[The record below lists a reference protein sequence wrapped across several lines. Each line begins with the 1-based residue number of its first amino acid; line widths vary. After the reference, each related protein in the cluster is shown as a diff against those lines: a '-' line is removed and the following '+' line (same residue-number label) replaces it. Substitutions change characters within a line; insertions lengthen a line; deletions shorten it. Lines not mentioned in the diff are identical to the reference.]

1 TNVLITIQD
10 MDICLNVT
18 AGPAVRTKKNTLRRT
33 KSFKSSIKKSKN
45 QSFHKDAILNSK
57 ESRKTMDMQE
67 TGYKKRIKQK
77 SLSAIFAKKL
87 KEADSVCRNVL
98 HPQIPSQ
105 DKDLTAKAAKSKRI
119 EQSNVISKKNVN
131 SDKISSTVN
140 FDSINE
146 SIVSFT
152 NATKEHTDRTP
163 LPKRRDKSKIKNQS
177 KRLFSTTF
185 SSQLK
190 NQNET
195 DLLNS
200 TKKHNILKNNFKLVK
215 TCKVINESPVLQ
227 SDKIL
232 STANSD
238 STNELIVSFTKTTKE
253 NVGRTLLAKK
263 RDNSTSESKR
273 SLSDIFSNQLK
284 NQNKLDTPNLIQ
296 KHGISKDNFKSD
308 KKYKES
314 PVLTNAKQTDILNK
328 KKEKRKKKKI
338 VNNNKESDETPKLM
352 HRASGKMSSLF
363 GNNPDVPTIGQRF
376 VKPVN
381 ESVFTEITFA
391 DLNIHPY
398 MISNLEQN
406 MGITKMTTVQQKAI
420 PQIFSNKDILIRSQT
435 GSGKTLAYALPIV
448 ELLHKIRPELNRN
461 SGLSALV
468 VVPTRELALQ
478 TYECFIKLVKP
489 FVWIV
494 PSYIIGGEKRKA
506 EKARLRKGCNILIST
521 PGRLL
526 DHIKHTKALRLN
538 DVRYFVLDEADRMLD
553 MGYEMDISGI
563 VSALKVSCSND
574 EKEYNAMKIFRQNSK
589 KIFTDG
595 EIEET
600 LKEDNMK
607 FKTEENNTDSS
618 KKKQIYHSSDD
629 GDSDHTANNIFLSK
643 KRKKDTKSFG
653 VNEKSDL
660 TIESIQNVKQD
671 YENQWRRQTILLSAT
686 LTQAVEKLAGLTMQ
700 DPIFVDAAKKNL
712 EVIGGDTSTINEDL
726 IVPQSVIQSYIVTP
740 PKLRIVTLSA
750 YIAGRCQTPGQ
761 HKILIF
767 MATQDMVDYH
777 TEILSSILT
786 KPIDDDDEDSDPMVD
801 VEFFKL
807 HGNMTQKERTEVFK
821 TFSQAKSGVL
831 LCTDVA
837 ARGLDMPKVDCVVQY
852 TGPISARD
860 YVHRIGRTARAGC
873 SGTATIFLTPSEIEF
888 VRMLESRRIRIKQQD
903 MNDVLDKLLGP
914 LSKHNSVQAA
924 AVALQNDFE
933 DLVLENRRL
942 GAKACKAYVSWM
954 RFYSSYPR
962 DMREIF
968 NRKVLHLGHYA
979 KSFALR
985 DPPQR
990 IGGIGKKLHEKE
1002 ISKPRHNNR
1011 LSSKP
1016 SDGVPQK
1023 KQRIGDGDEKRAG
1036 LLKRVRMLNTSEYDS
1051 GLEPP
1056 KKPKK

>member
-1 TNVLITIQD
+1 MTTED

-18 AGPAVRTKKNTLRRT
+18 AGPAVTKKKNTLRRT
-33 KSFKSSIKKSKN
+33 KSFKTSIKKLKN
-45 QSFHKDAILNSK
+45 QSFHKDVVLNSK
-57 ESRKTMDMQE
+57 ESRKTTDMQE
-67 TGYKKRIKQK
+67 TGYKKRIKRK

-87 KEADSVCRNVL
+87 KEANSVCRNVL

-105 DKDLTAKAAKSKRI
+105 ESHKDLTAKPKRI
-119 EQSNVISKKNVN
+119 EQSNVITKKNVKSN
-131 SDKISSTVN
+131 KISSTIPSIAN
-140 FDSINE
+140 F
-146 SIVSFT
+146 
-152 NATKEHTDRTP
+152 
-163 LPKRRDKSKIKNQS
+163 
-177 KRLFSTTF
+177 
-185 SSQLK
+185 
-190 NQNET
+190 
-195 DLLNS
+195 
-200 TKKHNILKNNFKLVK
+200 
-215 TCKVINESPVLQ
+215 
-227 SDKIL
+227 
-232 STANSD
+232 D
-238 STNELIVSFTKTTKE
+238 STNESIVSFTKTTKE

-263 RDNSTSESKR
+263 RDDSKSESKK
-273 SLSDIFSNQLK
+273 SLYDIFSNQLK
-284 NQNKLDTPNLIQ
+284 NQNELDAPNLIQ
-296 KHGISKDNFKSD
+296 KHGIFENNFKSN
-308 KKYKES
+308 KKYKVTKEL
-314 PVLTNAKQTDILNK
+314 PILKNTKETNILNK
-328 KKEKRKKKKI
+328 EKEKRSKKKI
-338 VNNNKESDETPKLM
+338 VNNIESDENLKLM
-352 HRASGKMSSLF
+352 YRTRGKMSSLF

-376 VKPVN
+376 IKPVN
-381 ESVFTEITFA
+381 EPIFTEITFA

-398 MISNLEQN
+398 MISNLKQN
-406 MGITKMTTVQQKAI
+406 MAITKMTTVQQKAI
-420 PQIFSNKDILIRSQT
+420 PQIFSNKDVLIRSQT

-461 SGLSALV
+461 SGLLALV

-478 TYECFIKLVKP
+478 TYECFIKLIKP
-489 FVWIV
+489 FMWIV
-494 PSYIIGGEKRKA
+494 PGYIVGGEKRKA

-553 MGYEMDISGI
+553 MGYEMDISRI
-563 VSALKVSCSND
+563 VSALKVSCSNEY
-574 EKEYNAMKIFRQNSK
+574 EKEYDAMKIFRQNSK
-589 KIFTDG
+589 KIFTVE
-595 EIEET
+595 EIKET
-600 LKEDNMK
+600 LKEDDMK
-607 FKTEENNTDSS
+607 FKTEENNTDSN

-629 GDSDHTANNIFLSK
+629 GDSDHAANSIILSK
-643 KRKKDTKSFG
+643 KKKKDTKHSG
-653 VNEKSDL
+653 INKKSDS
-660 TIESIQNVKQD
+660 IVENIQNIKQD
-671 YENQWRRQTILLSAT
+671 YENQLNRQTILLSAT
-686 LTQAVEKLAGLTMQ
+686 LTQAVEKLAGLTMH
-700 DPIFVDAAKKNL
+700 DPIFVDAAKENL
-712 EVIGGDTSTINEDL
+712 EVSGGDISAINEDL

-740 PKLRIVTLSA
+740 PKLRMVTLSA

-786 KPIDDDDEDSDPMVD
+786 KPIDDDDEDSDPLVD
-801 VEFFKL
+801 IEFFKL

-888 VRMLESRRIRIKQQD
+888 VQMLESRRIRIKQQD

-933 DLVLENRRL
+933 DLLLENRQL

-968 NRKVLHLGHYA
+968 NRKALHLGHYA

-1023 KQRIGDGDEKRAG
+1023 KQRTGDGDEKRAG

>member
-1 TNVLITIQD
+1 MTTED

-18 AGPAVRTKKNTLRRT
+18 AGPAVTKKKNTLRRT
-33 KSFKSSIKKSKN
+33 KSFKTSIKKLKN
-45 QSFHKDAILNSK
+45 QSFHKDVVLNSK
-57 ESRKTMDMQE
+57 ESRKITDMQE

-87 KEADSVCRNVL
+87 KEANSVCRNVL

-105 DKDLTAKAAKSKRI
+105 ESHKDLTAKPKRI
-119 EQSNVISKKNVN
+119 EQSNVISKKNVKSN
-131 SDKISSTVN
+131 KISSTIPSITN
-140 FDSINE
+140 F
-146 SIVSFT
+146 
-152 NATKEHTDRTP
+152 
-163 LPKRRDKSKIKNQS
+163 
-177 KRLFSTTF
+177 
-185 SSQLK
+185 
-190 NQNET
+190 
-195 DLLNS
+195 
-200 TKKHNILKNNFKLVK
+200 
-215 TCKVINESPVLQ
+215 
-227 SDKIL
+227 
-232 STANSD
+232 D
-238 STNELIVSFTKTTKE
+238 STNESIVSFTKTTKE

-263 RDNSTSESKR
+263 RDDSKSESKK

-284 NQNKLDTPNLIQ
+284 NQNELDAPNLIQ
-296 KHGISKDNFKSD
+296 KHDIFENNFKLN
-308 KKYKES
+308 KKYKVTKEL
-314 PVLTNAKQTDILNK
+314 PILKNTKETNILNK
-328 KKEKRKKKKI
+328 EKEKRSKKKI
-338 VNNNKESDETPKLM
+338 VNNNKESDENLKLM

-376 VKPVN
+376 IKPVN
-381 ESVFTEITFA
+381 EPVFTEITFA

-398 MISNLEQN
+398 MISNLKQN

-420 PQIFSNKDILIRSQT
+420 PQIFSNKDVLIRSQT

-461 SGLSALV
+461 SGLLALV

-478 TYECFIKLVKP
+478 TYECFIKLIKP
-489 FVWIV
+489 FTWIV
-494 PSYIIGGEKRKA
+494 PGYIVGGEKRKA

-553 MGYEMDISGI
+553 MGYEMDISRI
-563 VSALKVSCSND
+563 VSALKVSCSNEY
-574 EKEYNAMKIFRQNSK
+574 EKEYDAMKIFRQNSK
-589 KIFTDG
+589 KIFTDE
-595 EIEET
+595 EIKET
-600 LKEDNMK
+600 LKEDDMK
-607 FKTEENNTDSS
+607 FKTEENNTDSN

-629 GDSDHTANNIFLSK
+629 GDSDHAANSIILSK
-643 KRKKDTKSFG
+643 KKKKDTKHSG
-653 VNEKSDL
+653 INKKSDS
-660 TIESIQNVKQD
+660 IVENIQNIKQD
-671 YENQWRRQTILLSAT
+671 YENQLNRQTILLSAT
-686 LTQAVEKLAGLTMQ
+686 LTQAVEKLAGLTMH
-700 DPIFVDAAKKNL
+700 DPIFVDAAKENL
-712 EVIGGDTSTINEDL
+712 EVSGGDISAINEDL

-740 PKLRIVTLSA
+740 PKLRMVTLSA

-786 KPIDDDDEDSDPMVD
+786 KPIDDDDEDSDPLVD
-801 VEFFKL
+801 IEFFKL

-933 DLVLENRRL
+933 DLVLENRQL

-968 NRKVLHLGHYA
+968 NRKALHLGHYA

-1002 ISKPRHNNR
+1002 ISKLRHNNR

-1023 KQRIGDGDEKRAG
+1023 KQRTGDGDEKRAG

>member
-1 TNVLITIQD
+1 MTIQD

-18 AGPAVRTKKNTLRRT
+18 AGPAVTTRKNTLRRT
-33 KSFKSSIKKSKN
+33 ESSNTSIKRLKN
-45 QSFHKDAILNSK
+45 QSFHKDAVLSSK
-57 ESRKTMDMQE
+57 GSKRNANTQEPGRK
-67 TGYKKRIKQK
+67 GRIKQK
-77 SLSAIFAKKL
+77 SLSVIFAKKL
-87 KEADSVCRNVL
+87 KEANAFTQNIQQPPV
-98 HPQIPSQ
+98 PSQ
-105 DKDLTAKAAKSKRI
+105 GKGATAKIAKSEKI
-119 EQSNVISKKNVN
+119 EQSDAANKKHVKFDKIPSKIHSNSDSTNESTVSFAKATKDHVGKVLLARKRDDSKGESKKSL
-131 SDKISSTVN
+131 SDI
-140 FDSINE
+140 
-146 SIVSFT
+146 
-152 NATKEHTDRTP
+152 
-163 LPKRRDKSKIKNQS
+163 
-177 KRLFSTTF
+177 F

-190 NQNET
+190 NQNKSDT
-195 DLLNS
+195 LNL
-200 TKKHNILKNNFKLVK
+200 TQKHYIPKNNFKSDKEFTVVAK
-215 TCKVINESPVLQ
+215 ESPVVKSNKISSTKNLD
-227 SDKIL
+227 STIVYFTKAKKGHIDKIL
-232 STANSD
+232 
-238 STNELIVSFTKTTKE
+238 
-253 NVGRTLLAKK
+253 AKK
-263 RDNSTSESKR
+263 KNNSKSELKK
-273 SLSDIFSNQLK
+273 SLSNTFLNQLK
-284 NQNKLDTPNLIQ
+284 NQTESDTLNLTEKHDTP
-296 KHGISKDNFKSD
+296 KDNFKSD
-308 KKYKES
+308 KKNKVLTQES
-314 PVLTNAKQTDILNK
+314 PILKNTKKTDMLNK
-328 KKEKRKKKKI
+328 KKERKHKERI
-338 VNNNKESDETPKLM
+338 VNNDRESDKTPKLM
-352 HRASGKMSSLF
+352 HRAGGKISSLF
-363 GNNPDVPTIGQRF
+363 GNNPDIPTIGQRF

-381 ESVFTEITFA
+381 EPVFTEITFA
-391 DLNIHPY
+391 DLNIHPF

-420 PQIFSNKDILIRSQT
+420 PQIFSAKDILIRSQT

-448 ELLHKIRPELNRN
+448 EMLHKIRPKLNRN

-468 VVPTRELALQ
+468 IVPTRELALQ

-489 FVWIV
+489 FTWIV
-494 PSYIIGGEKRKA
+494 PGYIVGGEKRKA

-538 DVRYFVLDEADRMLD
+538 DVKYFVLDEADRMLD

-563 VSALKVSCSND
+563 VSALKTSCSNND
-574 EKEYNAMKIFRQNSK
+574 ESGYDAMKIFKQNSK
-589 KIFTDG
+589 KTFTDE
-595 EIEET
+595 EIEEIS
-600 LKEDNMK
+600 KEHDMK
-607 FKTEENNTDSS
+607 SKTGENNIDGS

-629 GDSDHTANNIFLSK
+629 SDSDQSANTVPSRKMKKDEKHSGVNQESYSK
-643 KRKKDTKSFG
+643 VEDAENVERDCENQSKRK
-653 VNEKSDL
+653 
-660 TIESIQNVKQD
+660 
-671 YENQWRRQTILLSAT
+671 TILLSAT
-686 LTQAVEKLAGLTMQ
+686 LTQAVEKLAGLTMHN
-700 DPIFVDAAKKNL
+700 PIFVDAAKENL
-712 EVIGGDTSTINEDL
+712 EASEGDISEINEDL
-726 IVPQSVIQSYIVTP
+726 IVPQSVIQNYIVTP
-740 PKLRIVTLSA
+740 PKLRMVTLSA

-761 HKILIF
+761 HKTLIF

-777 TEILSSILT
+777 TEILSSVLT
-786 KPIDDDDEDSDPMVD
+786 KPIDDDDEDSDPLVD

-873 SGTATIFLTPSEIEF
+873 SGTATIFLTPPEIEF

-903 MNDVLDKLLGP
+903 MNDVLGKLLGP
-914 LSKHNSVQAA
+914 FSKHNSVQAA

-933 DLVLENRRL
+933 DLVLENQQL

-968 NRKVLHLGHYA
+968 NRKDLHLGHYA

-1002 ISKPRHNNR
+1002 ISRPRHNNR
-1011 LSSKP
+1011 LSNKP
-1016 SDGVPQK
+1016 SEGVSQK
-1023 KQRIGDGDEKRAG
+1023 KQRTRDGDGQRTG

>member
-1 TNVLITIQD
+1 
-10 MDICLNVT
+10 
-18 AGPAVRTKKNTLRRT
+18 
-33 KSFKSSIKKSKN
+33 
-45 QSFHKDAILNSK
+45 
-57 ESRKTMDMQE
+57 
-67 TGYKKRIKQK
+67 
-77 SLSAIFAKKL
+77 
-87 KEADSVCRNVL
+87 
-98 HPQIPSQ
+98 
-105 DKDLTAKAAKSKRI
+105 
-119 EQSNVISKKNVN
+119 
-131 SDKISSTVN
+131 
-140 FDSINE
+140 
-146 SIVSFT
+146 
-152 NATKEHTDRTP
+152 
-163 LPKRRDKSKIKNQS
+163 
-177 KRLFSTTF
+177 
-185 SSQLK
+185 
-190 NQNET
+190 
-195 DLLNS
+195 
-200 TKKHNILKNNFKLVK
+200 
-215 TCKVINESPVLQ
+215 
-227 SDKIL
+227 
-232 STANSD
+232 
-238 STNELIVSFTKTTKE
+238 
-253 NVGRTLLAKK
+253 
-263 RDNSTSESKR
+263 
-273 SLSDIFSNQLK
+273 
-284 NQNKLDTPNLIQ
+284 
-296 KHGISKDNFKSD
+296 
-308 KKYKES
+308 
-314 PVLTNAKQTDILNK
+314 
-328 KKEKRKKKKI
+328 
-338 VNNNKESDETPKLM
+338 
-352 HRASGKMSSLF
+352 MSSLF
-363 GNNPDVPTIGQRF
+363 GNNPDIPTIGQRF

-381 ESVFTEITFA
+381 EPVFTEITFA

-398 MISNLEQN
+398 MISNLKQN
-406 MGITKMTTVQQKAI
+406 MSITKMTTVQQKAI
-420 PQIFSNKDILIRSQT
+420 PQIFSNKDVLIRSQT

-461 SGLSALV
+461 SGLLALV

-489 FVWIV
+489 FTWIV
-494 PSYIIGGEKRKA
+494 PGYIAGGEKRKA

-563 VSALKVSCSND
+563 VSALKVSCSNN
-574 EKEYNAMKIFRQNSK
+574 EKEYDAMKIFRQNSK
-589 KIFTDG
+589 KIFTDE
-595 EIEET
+595 EIKET
-600 LKEDNMK
+600 LKEDDMK
-607 FKTEENNTDSS
+607 FKTEENNIDSS

-629 GDSDHTANNIFLSK
+629 DDSDHAANSIVLSK
-643 KRKKDTKSFG
+643 KRKKDIKHSG
-653 VNEKSDL
+653 INKKSDS
-660 TIESIQNVKQD
+660 TVENIQNVKQD
-671 YENQWRRQTILLSAT
+671 YDNQLNRQTILLSAT
-686 LTQAVEKLAGLTMQ
+686 LTQAVEKLAGLTMH
-700 DPIFVDAAKKNL
+700 DPIFVDAAKNNL
-712 EVIGGDTSTINEDL
+712 EVSGGDTNAINEDL

-740 PKLRIVTLSA
+740 PKLRMVTLSA

-786 KPIDDDDEDSDPMVD
+786 KSIDDDDENSNPLVD

-807 HGNMTQKERTEVFK
+807 HGNMIQKERTEVFK

-933 DLVLENRRL
+933 DLVLENRQL

-962 DMREIF
+962 NMREIF
-968 NRKVLHLGHYA
+968 NRKALHLGHYA

-990 IGGIGKKLHEKE
+990 IGGIGKKLYEKE
-1002 ISKPRHNNR
+1002 ISKLRHNNR

-1023 KQRIGDGDEKRAG
+1023 KQRTGDDDEKRAG

>member
-1 TNVLITIQD
+1 MTIQD

-18 AGPAVRTKKNTLRRT
+18 AGPVVTTKKNALRRT
-33 KSFKSSIKKSKN
+33 KSSKTSIKRLKN
-45 QSFHKDAILNSK
+45 QSFHKDAVLNSK
-57 ESRKTMDMQE
+57 ESRKTTDTQE
-67 TGYKKRIKQK
+67 TGFKKRIKQK

-87 KEADSVCRNVL
+87 KETNSAFQNIQQ
-98 HPQIPSQ
+98 PQISSR
-105 DKDLTAKAAKSKRI
+105 DKDLIAKSAKLKQI
-119 EQSNVISKKNVN
+119 EPINAISKKDV
-131 SDKISSTVN
+131 SGKIPFTLN
-140 FDSINE
+140 LDSINE
-146 SIVSFT
+146 LTTSFT
-152 NATKEHTDRTP
+152 NATNEHVGRKA
-163 LPKRRDKSKIKNQS
+163 LVKRKDNSKVENKLN
-177 KRLFSTTF
+177 TTV

-190 NQNET
+190 SQSES
-195 DLLNS
+195 DLLNT
-200 TKKHNILKNNFKLVK
+200 TKKHNISKNNFKVDK
-215 TCKVINESPVLQ
+215 ICKVNNKSAVLK
-227 SDKIL
+227 SDKIP

-238 STNELIVSFTKTTKE
+238 STNESTVCFTKTTEKH
-253 NVGRTLLAKK
+253 VDRTLLAKK
-263 RDNSTSESKR
+263 RDDLKSESKR

-284 NQNKLDTPNLIQ
+284 NQNESNAPNVTQ
-296 KHGISKDNFKSD
+296 KYDVSKDNFKSD
-308 KKYKES
+308 KKYKVTRES
-314 PVLTNAKQTDILNK
+314 PALRNTKETDILDK
-328 KKEKRKKKKI
+328 KKEKRCKKKI
-338 VNNNKESDETPKLM
+338 VNNNKESDEIPKLI
-352 HRASGKMSSLF
+352 HRKLFSLF
-363 GNNPDVPTIGQRF
+363 RNNPDVPTIGQRF

-381 ESVFTEITFA
+381 EPVFTEITFA

-406 MGITKMTTVQQKAI
+406 MCITKMTTVQQKAI
-420 PQIFSNKDILIRSQT
+420 PQIFLNKDVLIRSQT

-461 SGLSALV
+461 SGLLALV

-489 FVWIV
+489 FTWIV
-494 PSYIIGGEKRKA
+494 PGYIVGGEKRKA

-538 DVRYFVLDEADRMLD
+538 NVKYFVLDEADRMLD

-563 VSALKVSCSND
+563 VSALEVSCSDD
-574 EKEYNAMKIFRQNSK
+574 EKGYDAMKIFKQNNSK
-589 KIFTDG
+589 KIFTD
-595 EIEET
+595 EKIEET
-600 LKEDNMK
+600 LKEDDVK
-607 FKTEENNTDSS
+607 SKTEESNIDKSDSDRAASIVSS
-618 KKKQIYHSSDD
+618 KKM
-629 GDSDHTANNIFLSK
+629 
-643 KRKKDTKSFG
+643 KKDTKHSSI
-653 VNEKSDL
+653 NKKSNS
-660 TIESIQNVKQD
+660 IVKNIQNIEEDNK
-671 YENQWRRQTILLSAT
+671 NRWKRQTILLSAT
-686 LTQAVEKLAGLTMQ
+686 LTQAVEKLAGLTMH

-712 EVIGGDTSTINEDL
+712 EMSGGDTSTINEDL

-740 PKLRIVTLSA
+740 PKLRMVTLSA

-786 KPIDDDDEDSDPMVD
+786 KPIDDNDEDSDSLVD

-837 ARGLDMPKVDCVVQY
+837 ARGLDMPNVDCVVQY

-914 LSKHNSVQAA
+914 LSKHNSVRGA

-933 DLVLENRRL
+933 DLVLENRKL
-942 GAKACKAYVSWM
+942 GAKACKAYVSWV

-962 DMREIF
+962 DMREVF
-968 NRKVLHLGHYA
+968 DRKELHLGHYA

-985 DPPQR
+985 APPQQ
-990 IGGIGKKLHEKE
+990 IGGIGKKLREKE

-1011 LSSKP
+1011 LSYKP

-1023 KQRIGDGDEKRAG
+1023 KQRTGHGDEKRAG

-1051 GLEPP
+1051 GLEPL

>member
-1 TNVLITIQD
+1 

-18 AGPAVRTKKNTLRRT
+18 ADPVTTKKNTLRRT
-33 KSFKSSIKKSKN
+33 KSFKTSIKKLKT
-45 QSFHKDAILNSK
+45 QSFHKNAVLNR
-57 ESRKTMDMQE
+57 ESRKTMDTQE

-87 KEADSVCRNVL
+87 KETNSVFRNIEQ
-98 HPQIPSQ
+98 PQIPPQ
-105 DKDLTAKAAKSKRI
+105 DKDLTAKAAKPERI
-119 EQSNVISKKNVN
+119 EQSNVISKKNVKSN
-131 SDKISSTVN
+131 KIFSTVN
-140 FDSINE
+140 FDSTNE
-146 SIVSFT
+146 STVSFT
-152 NATKEHTDRTP
+152 NATKEHVDRIA
-163 LPKRRDKSKIKNQS
+163 LVERRDNSKVENQLKKS
-177 KRLFSTTF
+177 LSTTF

-190 NQNET
+190 NQNEL

-200 TKKHNILKNNFKLVK
+200 TKKYNIPKNNFKLDK
-215 TCKVINESPVLQ
+215 TCEVINKSPISK
-227 SDKIL
+227 SDKIP
-232 STANSD
+232 SAANSNF
-238 STNELIVSFTKTTKE
+238 TNESTVSFIKTTKE
-253 NVGRTLLAKK
+253 HVGRTLLAKK
-263 RDNSTSESKR
+263 RDDSKSESKR

-284 NQNKLDTPNLIQ
+284 NQNESDAPNLTQ

-308 KKYKES
+308 KKYEVTKES
-314 PVLTNAKQTDILNK
+314 PVLKNTKKTDILNK
-328 KKEKRKKKKI
+328 KKEKRFKKKI
-338 VNNNKESDETPKLM
+338 INNNKESDETPKLIY
-352 HRASGKMSSLF
+352 RASGKMSSLF
-363 GNNPDVPTIGQRF
+363 GNNPDIPTIGQRF

-381 ESVFTEITFA
+381 EPVFTEITFV

-448 ELLHKIRPELNRN
+448 ELLHKIRPKLNRN
-461 SGLSALV
+461 SGLSALI

-489 FVWIV
+489 FTWIV
-494 PSYIIGGEKRKA
+494 PGYIVGGEKRKA

-553 MGYEMDISGI
+553 MGYEIDISGI
-563 VSALKVSCSND
+563 VSALKVSCSSD
-574 EKEYNAMKIFRQNSK
+574 EKEYDAMKIFKQNSK
-589 KIFTDG
+589 KIFTDE
-595 EIEET
+595 EIKET
-600 LKEDNMK
+600 LKEDDMK
-607 FKTEENNTDSS
+607 SKIEENNTDSS

-629 GDSDHTANNIFLSK
+629 GDNDHAASSIVLSK
-643 KRKKDTKSFG
+643 KRKKDTNHSGINK
-653 VNEKSDL
+653 KSDL
-660 TIESIQNVKQD
+660 IVENIQNVKQD

-686 LTQAVEKLAGLTMQ
+686 LTQAVEKLAGLTMH

-712 EVIGGDTSTINEDL
+712 EMSGGDISAINEDL

-740 PKLRIVTLSA
+740 PKLRMVTLSA

-786 KPIDDDDEDSDPMVD
+786 KPMDDNDEDSDPLVD

-821 TFSQAKSGVL
+821 TFNQAKSGVL

-837 ARGLDMPKVDCVVQY
+837 ARGLDIPKVDGVVQY

-914 LSKHNSVQAA
+914 LSNHNSVQAA

-933 DLVLENRRL
+933 DLVLENQQLR
-942 GAKACKAYVSWM
+942 AKACKAYVSWV

-968 NRKVLHLGHYA
+968 NRKTLHLGHYA

-990 IGGIGKKLHEKE
+990 IGGIGKKLCEKE

-1016 SDGVPQK
+1016 SDGVPHK
-1023 KQRIGDGDEKRAG
+1023 KQRTGDGDEKRTG